1 MFYFGKK
8 DDLKAMGVDIELQK
22 YEIDNREAELKQA
35 LQQCNSLSKSGLIS
49 VKSSSQ
55 LGKLDMGVTSFKRKR
70 KH

>member
-1 MFYFGKK
+1 
-8 DDLKAMGVDIELQK
+8 MGVDIELHK
-22 YEIDNREAELKQA
+22 YGIENREGELKQA

-55 LGKLDMGVTSFKRKR
+55 PDKLDMGVTSSKRKR